1 VKKTRGYRKKL
12 QTDFHREIQWMEV
25 RPRGLP
31 AGSAVGEGFGA
42 AQSGGGVAA

>member
-1 VKKTRGYRKKL
+1 MEKTRWFRKKI
-12 QTDFHREIQWMEV
+12 QADVHREFQRMEV

-42 AQSGGGVAA
+42 AQRGGGVAA